1 MKYKIILIILYNKL
15 FFKIKIIHYFKWLFV
30 ILFKIKYIQPCTM
43 ILSLPIRG
51 AYFSFL
57 FRKSYANQSKKH
69 FFIVLFLLYIVWL
82 SSYHEVSKLKYTV
95 VKRFSDGLS
104 CKFSSFYRE
113 IGFPEKVIDRGI
125 YLLHGIAPFDP
136 RDEILCFDA
145 RDSPTFAIYE
155 TFRVLGN
162 SDHGTVGSLYDFF
175 LLSSLYY
182 PFNGR
187 IISCGW
193 KNTSCK
199 NLKTFNYSILIVRI
213 FFPFRGFIG

>member
-1 MKYKIILIILYNKL
+1 MIIYCLVWNEIC
-15 FFKIKIIHYFKWLFV
+15 
-30 ILFKIKYIQPCTM
+30 PTM
-43 ILSLPIRG
+43 ILSSPIRG
-51 AYFSFL
+51 TYFSFHSL
-57 FRKSYANQSKKH
+57 ENLTRIKGKKH
-69 FFIVLFLLYIVWL
+69 RFF
-82 SSYHEVSKLKYTV
+82 H
-95 VKRFSDGLS
+95 LS
-104 CKFSSFYRE
+104 CLYHTQFEFHRSLEIKVYRCQTIQRRFVMQIHFFLSWNRFFQKKSSTVEY
-113 IGFPEKVIDRGI
+113 IFPTESP
-125 YLLHGIAPFDP
+125 PFDP
-136 RDEILCFDA
+136 RDEILRFGA

-162 SDHGTVGSLYDFF
+162 SEHGTVGSLYDFF

-213 FFPFRGFIG
+213 SFPFRGFIG

>member
-1 MKYKIILIILYNKL
+1 
-15 FFKIKIIHYFKWLFV
+15 
-30 ILFKIKYIQPCTM
+30 M
-43 ILSLPIRG
+43 ILSPPIWVT
-51 AYFSFL
+51 YFSFL
-57 FRKSYANQSKKH
+57 FRKSYTNQNKKH
-69 FFIVLFLLYIVWL
+69 RFFAVLFLLYTVWL
-82 SSYHEVSKLKYTV
+82 SSYHVVSKLKCTV

-136 RDEILCFDA
+136 RDEILRFDA

-162 SDHGTVGSLYDFF
+162 SDHGTIGSFYDFF

-182 PFNGR
+182 SFNGR

-199 NLKTFNYSILIVRI
+199 NLKTFNYFILIVWI
-213 FFPFRGFIG
+213 SFPFRSFIG